1 MQLPTR
7 GVVIGRF
14 MPPHNGHRFL
24 IDFACA
30 YAQEVTVFVCSLAHE
45 PIPGVL
51 RYQWMKELF
60 PHAQIVH
67 ITEEIP
73 QAHRNNPDSPKIW
86 AKALLPHLSHKPD
99 FLFASEDYGWSL
111 AEAFGAQFVPVD
123 PGRNAIG
130 VSATLIRENPLG
142 YWEYIPVPV
151 RPYFMKYLT
160 IHGPSKMAEKEL
172 QSVLAKELHTVFLPA
187 DKANDTGKAQ
197 LEALKRQA
205 NRFLII
211 TSGQEQEFEIE
222 ESIVLN
228 WVTHDID
235 GSGKGLDAEPDGS
248 NRTEGT
254 SGTDGTDSTK
264 PSNSTTDTD
273 TDTDQIT
280 LYATSAQHG
289 AVRAAKLLKERYFSP

>member
-1 MQLPTR
+1 MPLKAQTDTIPPMQSPTR

-51 RYQWMKELF
+51 RYQWMRELF
-60 PHAQIVH
+60 PLAQIVH

-73 QAHRNNPDSPKIW
+73 QAHRNNPESPRIW
-86 AKALLPHLSHKPD
+86 AKALLPHLSYKPD
-99 FLFASEDYGWSL
+99 YLFASEDYGWSL

-130 VSATLIRENPLG
+130 VSATLIRDNPLG

-151 RPYFMKYLT
+151 RPYFMEFLT
-160 IHGPSKMAEKEL
+160 VQAQSIEAEREL
-172 QSVLAKELHTVFLPA
+172 QSILAKELHTVFLPS
-187 DKANDTGKAQ
+187 DEANDTGKAQ

-211 TSGQEQEFEIE
+211 TSHQRQSFGISNGLVVQWKKNK
-222 ESIVLN
+222 V
-228 WVTHDID
+228 D
-235 GSGKGLDAEPDGS
+235 GSGQPL
-248 NRTEGT
+248 
-254 SGTDGTDSTK
+254 DSTPEDSK
-264 PSNSTTDTD
+264 GFTLFTPTAHDTA
-273 TDTDQIT
+273 I
-280 LYATSAQHG
+280 
-289 AVRAAKLLKERYFSP
+289 RAASLLKERFFSL